1 MKVILLQGCADKGKT
16 RLSNK
21 IDEWLLQNNFIEEF
35 KKLDPNNENANPYQ
49 RDFWAVYNKN
59 INGENVRIF
68 LNSWSDTGDI
78 INAFRDI
85 YKENQ
90 KEGYNI
96 LITAIRS
103 KNNPRL
109 HEWTKE
115 VYNKELSKIEE
126 FILDLDTHPQDAEYW
141 LGIFICIFNS
151 LI

>member
-35 KKLDPNNENANPYQ
+35 KKLDPNNEIANPYQ

-78 INAFRDI
+78 INAFRYI
-85 YKENQ
+85 YNENQ
-90 KEGYNI
+90 KEG
-96 LITAIRS
+96 
-103 KNNPRL
+103 
-109 HEWTKE
+109 
-115 VYNKELSKIEE
+115 
-126 FILDLDTHPQDAEYW
+126 
-141 LGIFICIFNS
+141 
-151 LI
+151 